1 MRRLASGIIVLSIL
15 IALAPT
21 AGASL
26 LSKTYEFKNAVTL
39 EIGIAN
45 QDGLRLD
52 TARFQLPSP
61 SNSRWWPSGRTVNVQ
76 VALSNTTDRSMK
88 VGIAVALFDEA
99 GRLVGVASGG
109 TKLMSIKP
117 GRQKNYKLVFDG
129 ANGEAY
135 LAKTFQITV
144 ETKP

>member
-1 MRRLASGIIVLSIL
+1 MRRLASGIIVLGMS
-15 IALAPT
+15 IALAPA

-26 LSKTYEFKNAVTL
+26 LSKTFEFKNAVTL
-39 EIGIAN
+39 EVGAAN

-52 TARFQLPSP
+52 TVRFQLPSP
-61 SNSRWWPSGRTVNVQ
+61 SSNRWMPSGRTVNVQ
-76 VALSNTTDRSMK
+76 VALSNTTDKSMK

-99 GRLVGVASGG
+99 GRLVGAATGG
-109 TKLMSIKP
+109 TKLMPIKP
-117 GRQKNYKLVFDG
+117 GRQKDYKLVFDG

-135 LAKTFQITV
+135 LAKTFQISI